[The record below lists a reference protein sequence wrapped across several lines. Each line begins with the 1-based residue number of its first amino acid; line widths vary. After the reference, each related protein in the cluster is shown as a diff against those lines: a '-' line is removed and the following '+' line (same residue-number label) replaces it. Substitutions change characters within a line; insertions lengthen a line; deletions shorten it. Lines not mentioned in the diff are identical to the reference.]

1 VKYLIILSV
10 ISGAALLYL
19 LSSNS
24 VNTEVFSI
32 NYYSLLGLTGLLA
45 TGLLGLVGFQIW
57 RLRVKLKNKVFGA
70 KLTLRLVLFFTL
82 IAVLPGILV
91 YAVSVNFLSKSI
103 ESWFDVRV
111 EKALEGG
118 LNLGRSGL
126 DNSLK
131 ELSKKTQF
139 IALLLAEKNPAQFQK
154 ALSQLIEE
162 GAAQEAALFDH
173 SGKMLAFA
181 ASDNALLPDIPGD
194 KLMQQVQEKGQYSAI
209 ESMPN
214 KAMSLR
220 VLALVNANS
229 YSGKSYIL
237 QFSQAVPK
245 QIEADAETVQ
255 SVYRDYQE
263 LTLSRV
269 GLKRLY
275 GITLT
280 LSLLVVLLTAISAA
294 FFISER
300 LGSSLEALAE
310 GTRAVAQGD
319 FTGQHPI
326 RSTDELGALTG
337 LFNQMTH
344 QLADAR
350 RASEQQQREVESAKG
365 YLESVLT
372 HLSSGVLALDDEFR
386 LRSVNTSAAHI
397 LGAPLQEM
405 QRMSLQQIAEKY
417 SLLNSF
423 CQTITEA
430 FAQTHNSEWQRQ
442 IERLSRNGTQILLMR
457 GTSLPPGAEAG
468 YVVVFDD
475 ISHLL
480 QAERQSAWGE
490 VARRLAHEIKNPLT
504 PIQLSAERLQY
515 KLSAKLDEHD
525 AKLLQR
531 ATQTIVSQVAA
542 MKNMVSDFA
551 DYARGPVL
559 KLTRLDVHR
568 LIKEVLGLYEANA
581 VPITLT
587 LQAGRSEINGDA
599 TRLRQVLHNLLQN
612 AQDALS
618 GVPAPAIT
626 LSSEMVEGEIHLRV
640 LDNGAGFSE
649 NALSRVFEPYMTTK
663 TKGTGLGL
671 AIVKKII
678 EEHGG
683 RITVENHV
691 NGGACVN
698 ISLPLTVMEDMPTL
712 ISAMP
717 VPLSPGSDGTTS
729 QSTKPA
735 HPKGY
740 KSEQVAGYLPQAGE
754 SDAVSLREFHDIE
767 EQV

>member
-1 VKYLIILSV
+1 MKYLIILSV
-10 ISGAALLYL
+10 IMGTGLLYL

-24 VNTEVFSI
+24 VNTEVFSV
-32 NYYSLLGLTGLLA
+32 NYYSLLGLMGLLTAGLLA
-45 TGLLGLVGFQIW
+45 LVGVQIW
-57 RLRVKLKNKVFGA
+57 RLREKLKNRVFGA

-82 IAVLPGILV
+82 IAVLPGVLV

-118 LNLGRSGL
+118 LSLGKSSL

-131 ELSKKTQF
+131 DLTKKTQF
-139 IALLLAEKNPAQFQK
+139 IALLLSEKNPAQFQN
-154 ALSQLIEE
+154 ALTQLIDE
-162 GAAQEAALFDH
+162 GAAQETTLFDTK
-173 SGKMLAFA
+173 GKIVAFA
-181 ASDNALLPDIPGD
+181 AIDNVLLPDVPDD
-194 KLMQQVQEKGQYSAI
+194 KLIQEVREKGQYAAI
-209 ESMPN
+209 EELPN
-214 KAMSLR
+214 KSIGLR
-220 VLALVNANS
+220 VLVLVSANS
-229 YSGKSYIL
+229 YSGANYIL
-237 QFSQAVPK
+237 QFNQAVPK
-245 QIEADAETVQ
+245 QVETDAETVQ
-255 SVYRDYQE
+255 AVYRDYQE

-319 FTGQHPI
+319 FTGRHPI
-326 RSTDELGALTG
+326 RSSDELGALTG

-344 QLADAR
+344 QLSDAK

-372 HLSSGVLALDDEFR
+372 HLSSGVLALDGEFR
-386 LRSVNTSAAHI
+386 LRSVNTSAEHI

-405 QRMSLQQIAEKY
+405 QRTSLRHIAEKY
-417 SLLNSF
+417 ALLNTF
-423 CQTITEA
+423 CQTITAA
-430 FAQTHNSEWQRQ
+430 FSDTSNGEWQRQ
-442 IERLSRNGTQILLMR
+442 IERLSKNGTQILLMR
-457 GTSLPPGAEAG
+457 GTRLPQGAEAG
-468 YVVVFDD
+468 FVVVFDD
-475 ISHLL
+475 ITHLL

-515 KLSAKLDEHD
+515 KLSGKLEEQD

-559 KLTRLDVHR
+559 KLTSLDMHR

-581 VPITLT
+581 VPITLH
-587 LQAGRSEINGDA
+587 LQANRAEVNGDA

-612 AQDALS
+612 AQDALQ
-618 GVPAPAIT
+618 GVPNPQIT
-626 LSSEMVEGEIHLRV
+626 LSTENAQGEIHLRV
-640 LDNGAGFSE
+640 LDNGSGFSE

-683 RITVENHV
+683 RISVENHV
-691 NGGACVN
+691 NGGACVTF
-698 ISLPLTVMEDMPTL
+698 SLPLN
-712 ISAMP
+712 
-717 VPLSPGSDGTTS
+717 
-729 QSTKPA
+729 
-735 HPKGY
+735 
-740 KSEQVAGYLPQAGE
+740 GE
-754 SDAVSLREFHDIE
+754 LEA
-767 EQV
+767 